1 MMRRISLILAMGFF
15 SSLFGC
21 NKSSSNAEGDSP
33 QSPQTLEQKLE
44 ALASCGITLRPE
56 FSVGDLLR
64 SWDRAEY
71 EEPGYSMTL
80 VGVGMMQE
88 EPPWKPRSENL
99 WHFDTECIED
109 HGAYVDIAKRMVE
122 LAGGSLPLTDIED
135 YVDIEEGKAWLSF
148 KLDGKAI
155 KIDCAVEDDWVDSK
169 VFGHFIRLLGKKD
182 PSKIYFYYDL
192 GGQDCIIGCL
202 DRENYQKLRKLIP
215 KIEPLI

>member
-1 MMRRISLILAMGFF
+1 MGHISSILTMGFF
-15 SSLFGC
+15 SSLFGR
-21 NKSSSNAEGDSP
+21 NKHSNEVEDNSP
-33 QSPQTLEQKLE
+33 PSTESLEEKLE

-56 FSVGDLLR
+56 FSIDDLLS

-71 EEPGYSMTL
+71 EEPGFELTL
-80 VGVGMMQE
+80 VGIGMTQE

-109 HGAYVDIAKRMVE
+109 HGAYAAIAKRMVE

-135 YVDIEEGKAWLSF
+135 YVDIEECKAWLSF
-148 KLDGKAI
+148 KLESKSI
-155 KIDCAVEDDWVDSK
+155 KIDLAVEDDWVDSK
-169 VFGHFIRLLGKKD
+169 IFGHFARLLAEKD
-182 PSKIYFYYDL
+182 RSKTYLYYDL

-215 KIEPLI
+215 KVEPLA